1 MPRSFLIALKANVPS
16 ETVEAPKVLERAGV
30 KRLTRKDMAELL
42 GNPTPEKVKS
52 VLALKA
58 LLHDVQ
64 RG

>member
-1 MPRSFLIALKANVPS
+1 MPS
-16 ETVEAPKVLERAGV
+16 ETVEASKVLEGAGV